1 MMQGRCRGA
10 AVPLRLPRLQH
21 RGRRGGG
28 APALPRGVRRRQAD
42 VLLLRVEQAGQCQH

>member
-1 MMQGRCRGA
+1 M
-10 AVPLRLPRLQH
+10 PLRLPRLQH

-42 VLLLRVEQAGQCQH
+42 VLLLGVEQAGQLQGDMGSQYSK